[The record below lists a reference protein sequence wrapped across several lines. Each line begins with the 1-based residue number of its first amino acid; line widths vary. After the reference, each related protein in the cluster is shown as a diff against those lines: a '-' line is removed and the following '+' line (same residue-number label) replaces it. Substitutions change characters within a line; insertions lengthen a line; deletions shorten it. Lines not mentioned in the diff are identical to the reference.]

1 MMQEKMI
8 AALRQTFLF
17 QDLSDE
23 DLEKVARRAK
33 IREFFTNET
42 IVYQGEPSTSLYLV
56 TNGIVA
62 VKSLDNGKENL
73 LAYLM
78 PGNVFGEVGIL
89 ENDVRSASVVAV
101 SEVDVLVLQRD
112 DFLEILHQH
121 PKVAIQLARILGR
134 YLVHT
139 SRRVAKEH
147 RKNKLI
153 LVFNVDEHIGGTTF
167 ATLLADKFYEMLKT
181 PTAYLEYP
189 NSWRL
194 VSNANVPKGAQI
206 FHHPDG
212 YDILLPQEESFL
224 PESTRATIL
233 LDRMRNNYEN
243 VVIHTN
249 DNMDDATRSFLEHAD
264 QIVIMT
270 SPTRQGQLRAEN
282 LQKALRGKI
291 RPEETSVITI
301 ISRSRP
307 EFAKMEVPPM
317 ADFDIP
323 YFPDGFPAFSLK
335 ARDTRDLP
343 NELEEILRTCIE
355 RLDRTNSI
363 GIFIPTTTDVDQ
375 SSDTT
380 AYMDQTM
387 SFMAERFG
395 GATCKIANGVWHSE
409 KLGLVGE
416 VVYIVHS
423 YITQSDMNLYLDE
436 VVDYIKGLKR
446 ELKQEAMA
454 LEVNHKLTLI

>member
-1 MMQEKMI
+1 
-8 AALRQTFLF
+8 
-17 QDLSDE
+17 
-23 DLEKVARRAK
+23 
-33 IREFFTNET
+33 
-42 IVYQGEPSTSLYLV
+42 
-56 TNGIVA
+56 
-62 VKSLDNGKENL
+62 
-73 LAYLM
+73 
-78 PGNVFGEVGIL
+78 
-89 ENDVRSASVVAV
+89 
-101 SEVDVLVLQRD
+101 
-112 DFLEILHQH
+112 
-121 PKVAIQLARILGR
+121 
-134 YLVHT
+134 
-139 SRRVAKEH
+139 
-147 RKNKLI
+147 
-153 LVFNVDEHIGGTTF
+153 
-167 ATLLADKFYEMLKT
+167 
-181 PTAYLEYP
+181 
-189 NSWRL
+189 
-194 VSNANVPKGAQI
+194 
-206 FHHPDG
+206 
-212 YDILLPQEESFL
+212 
-224 PESTRATIL
+224 
-233 LDRMRNNYEN
+233 
-243 VVIHTN
+243 
-249 DNMDDATRSFLEHAD
+249 
-264 QIVIMT
+264 
-270 SPTRQGQLRAEN
+270 
-282 LQKALRGKI
+282 
-291 RPEETSVITI
+291 
-301 ISRSRP
+301 
-307 EFAKMEVPPM
+307 M